1 MSEVRFNLRNKN
13 DETTSIYALYQL
25 KGKRFRYSTREK
37 IPSKYWS
44 DNKMC
49 ALKSLGR
56 AEAHKINTKLRKV
69 RRLIYDIEAEYLA
82 KNEPLTEKDLRA
94 RLDEDL
100 FGIKKKEDHLEILED
115 AILAEK
121 KITNFNKYIDV
132 FIKRRADDSNFS
144 AGTIKVYRR
153 FKTQWKRFCKRK
165 FKGKRFDFDELN
177 IPVLEAF
184 KTFLMNHKSNYSD
197 NLIDK
202 MIRTCKVILNDAT
215 ERGHNS
221 NMEYKS
227 KIFSHAQKPADN
239 IYLTRSELKK
249 IEELDLSDHA
259 QMEMHRDI
267 FIIGAYTGLR
277 YSDFSRI
284 GKRNITTVTDKEDQ
298 PVRVIK
304 IFMKKVNSYVYIPI
318 HPTVERLL
326 KYHDYNLK
334 QYKITNAVMN
344 RHLKLI
350 GQKAGIDDGVTKV
363 VYRSK
368 KGVKTRHKK
377 YELITT
383 HTARRSFATNAY
395 KAGVP
400 MLNIMRVTGHK
411 TSQAFLKYISFDD
424 EENAVMMA
432 EHSFFMK

>member
-13 DETTSIYALYQL
+13 HETTSIYALYRI

-37 IPSKYWS
+37 IPPKYWS
-44 DNKMC
+44 DSKMC
-49 ALKSLGR
+49 ALKSIGK

-69 RRLIYDIEAEYLA
+69 KRLIYDIEAEFLA
-82 KNEPLTEKDLRA
+82 KDEPLTPDKLRT
-94 RLDEDL
+94 RLDEEL
-100 FGIKKKEDHLEILED
+100 FGIKKEEDVLEVVDDDIFAED
-115 AILAEK
+115 R
-121 KITNFNKYIDV
+121 ITNFNKYIDI
-132 FIKRRADDSNFS
+132 FIRRRDADPNF
-144 AGTIKVYRR
+144 AVATIKVYKTFRR
-153 FKTQWKRFCKRK
+153 HWRRYCRNKHS
-165 FKGKRFDFDELN
+165 GKRFEFDELSVP
-177 IPVLEAF
+177 ILEGF
-184 KTFLMNHKSNYSD
+184 KFYLLNHKKKRYSD

-202 MIRTCKVILNDAT
+202 MIRTGKVILNDAT
-215 ERGHNS
+215 ERGHNT
-221 NMEYKS
+221 NMDYKS
-227 KIFSHAQKPADN
+227 KIFSHSPKPADN
-239 IYLTRSELKK
+239 IYLTKSELKK
-249 IEELDLSDHA
+249 IEDLDLSDHP

-284 GKRNITTVTDKEDQ
+284 GKENITTVTDKDDK

-344 RHLKLI
+344 RHLKTI
-350 GQKAGIDDGVTKV
+350 GEKAGLDDDVTKV
-363 VYRSK
+363 TYRNK
-368 KGVKTRHKK
+368 KGVKTKHKK

-400 MLNIMRVTGHK
+400 MLNIMRITGHK
-411 TSQAFLKYISFDD
+411 TSRSFLKYISFDD
-424 EENAVMMA
+424 EENAVLMA
-432 EHSFFMK
+432 EHEFFG